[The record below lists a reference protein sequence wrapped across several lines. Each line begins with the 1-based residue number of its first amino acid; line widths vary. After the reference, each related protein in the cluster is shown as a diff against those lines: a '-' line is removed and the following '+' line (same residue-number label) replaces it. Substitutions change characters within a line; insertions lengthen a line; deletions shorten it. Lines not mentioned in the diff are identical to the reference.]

1 MKLVVKPRQAFFA
14 TPVGQRGPP
23 TPPASWPTAA
33 ASLPS
38 SPQHSFPAAARPSQL
53 LGECGGGK
61 RMLLP
66 SADTLLTR
74 CRVAANLLVG
84 WRVCRSGRQAR
95 TTVYPWGAGHGPQ
108 HLLPYTPRASGT
120 PPARVHPSNERCLPR
135 NTRRHSGGSFRPPLF
150 PPAAAAPSLLPFS
163 ALSTHESS
171 RASHRAAAARA
182 CRRAVE
188 STRRRQSFSWAPSGN
203 SPCST

>member
-14 TPVGQRGPP
+14 IPVGQRGPP

-38 SPQHSFPAAARPSQL
+38 CPQHSFPAADA
-53 LGECGGGK
+53 
-61 RMLLP
+61 
-66 SADTLLTR
+66 LLTR
-74 CRVAANLLVG
+74 CRIAANLLVG

-120 PPARVHPSNERCLPR
+120 PQARAHPSNERCLPS

-163 ALSTHESS
+163 APPSHGSS